1 MAHPV
6 FRNFPFSLLFSLHP
20 FPENHIDTSNH
31 FEHKISIAMC
41 WRQLFLLL
49 TIKLLL
55 HGMIFVIFLVRT
67 IGAACKPTYRK
78 MEGTPMQF
86 GPHIPHI
93 QSSL

>member
-1 MAHPV
+1 
-6 FRNFPFSLLFSLHP
+6 
-20 FPENHIDTSNH
+20 
-31 FEHKISIAMC
+31 
-41 WRQLFLLL
+41 
-49 TIKLLL
+49 
-55 HGMIFVIFLVRT
+55 MIFVIFLVRT